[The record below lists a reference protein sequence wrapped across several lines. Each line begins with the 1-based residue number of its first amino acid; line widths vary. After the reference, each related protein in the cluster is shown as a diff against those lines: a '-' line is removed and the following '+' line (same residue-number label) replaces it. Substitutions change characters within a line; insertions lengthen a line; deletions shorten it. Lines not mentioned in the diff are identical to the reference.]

1 MNTRGP
7 VGRARVA
14 GYDIMRVIAILAVVS
29 IHVLM
34 VYRGSASVALFPAVL
49 DASLHFAVPLFFFVS
64 GALVWGRTRA
74 RSLMEYGHFLAGR
87 ARGVFVPYLAWSVF
101 YLMVSAARGD
111 ALHVLGR
118 SPALL
123 LWGRAWYH
131 LYFVPALSLFYVL
144 TPVLAPVVR
153 RRPEAAVVAAYLV
166 RIVAVGFLYAPVQA
180 FGVPL
185 FYSFFVTVTTHLSD
199 VVLGA
204 WFAIRADV
212 LLPQLKRW
220 WSLILVA
227 GTALIGVGT
236 LPTLPWGLPGLIA
249 RSLVPLGMGL
259 DVLGI
264 AGLAFRTRLGNRG
277 EREAARLGTLTF
289 GVYLMHPAMVLAWNT
304 AAEALGLNSLWEQPW
319 FPLIAVVAISAASF
333 SLSSAL
339 ANNSHTAWIIGV
351 RSASAAP
358 RPRSP
363 LPPDEPL
370 AALVA

>member
-1 MNTRGP
+1 
-7 VGRARVA
+7 
-14 GYDIMRVIAILAVVS
+14 MRIIAILAVVS

-34 VYRGSASVALFPAVL
+34 VYRGSASAVWFPTVL
-49 DASLHFAVPLFFFVS
+49 DASLHFAVPVFFFVS
-64 GALVWGRTRA
+64 GALVWGRVRTLGLA
-74 RSLMEYGHFLAGR
+74 EYGRFLAGR

-153 RRPEAAVVAAYLV
+153 RRPEAAVVLAYLV
-166 RIVAVGFLYAPVQA
+166 RILAVSFLFAPVQTLGA
-180 FGVPL
+180 PL
-185 FYSFFVTVTTHLSD
+185 LYSFFVTVTTHLSD

-212 LLPQLKRW
+212 LLPHLKRW
-220 WSLILVA
+220 WPLILAA
-227 GTALIGVGT
+227 GAALIGVGA
-236 LPTLPWGLPGLIA
+236 LPALPRGLPGVVA
-249 RSLVPLGMGL
+249 RALVPVGMGL

-264 AGLAFRTRLGNRG
+264 AGLAFRTQLGDRSAG
-277 EREAARLGTLTF
+277 EAARLGTLAF
-289 GVYLMHPAMVLAWNT
+289 GVYLVHPAMVLAWNT
-304 AAEALGLNSLWEQPW
+304 TVEALGLSSLWGQPW
-319 FPLIAVVAISAASF
+319 FPVIAVVAITAGSF

-339 ANNSHTAWIIGV
+339 ANDPRTAWIIGV
-351 RSASAAP
+351 RGTSATP
-358 RPRSP
+358 RPGSP
-363 LPPDEPL
+363 LPPHEPVAAL
-370 AALVA
+370 AA